1 MTITKEEILL
11 LQHELIKLFGGS
23 AGVRDM
29 SSLESAIAR
38 ADQTFDGKPLYETSF
53 EKAAALGESIIMN
66 HPFVDGNKRIG
77 LVAIET
83 ILLLDGK
90 MITAA
95 DEKIYDF
102 IINITTGQ
110 IRFTEIVSWLKEN
123 TQSI

>member
-38 ADQTFDGKPLYETSF
+38 ADQTFDGNPLYETSF

-90 MITAA
+90 MIAAA

-110 IRFTEIVSWLKEN
+110 IRFNEIVSWLKEN
-123 TQSI
+123 TRSI

>member
-1 MTITKEEILL
+1 MTISKEEILL
-11 LQHELIKLFGGS
+11 LHYELIKLFGGS

-29 SSLESAIAR
+29 SFLESAIAR

-77 LVAIET
+77 LVVIET
-83 ILLLDGK
+83 TLLLDGK
-90 MITAA
+90 MIAA
-95 DEKIYDF
+95 PDEKIYDF

-110 IRFTEIVSWLKEN
+110 MRFNEIVSWLKEN
-123 TQSI
+123 TSRI